1 MTALGEK
8 KWPRQRDWDSCFD
21 FAFRTLSKVSLPV
34 PLFPLQWRNN
44 SRSSPLESWETKIA
58 IAEKIEKKDQE
69 ENSTIPLALFLDS
82 VMNRN
87 SSAIADREFWVL
99 PFVFLNTLT
108 KRSLWLFLC
117 YAVPRNK
124 NKTEVLGRIL
134 TKIITQEASTLRIYQ
149 SICP

>member
-1 MTALGEK
+1 MAQATWLGFLLWFCISYLEQSQSPCASVSSSVKKQFTQLTSGVLRDKDRDSRENWEK
-8 KWPRQRDWDSCFD
+8 RSRRKFGYPLGIISRLCYEQEFFSHSRQRVWF
-21 FAFRTLSKVSLPV
+21 
-34 PLFPLQWRNN
+34 
-44 SRSSPLESWETKIA
+44 
-58 IAEKIEKKDQE
+58 
-69 ENSTIPLALFLDS
+69 
-82 VMNRN
+82 
-87 SSAIADREFWVL
+87 L